1 LKKYQ
6 DIRSDIKKRLNKLLN
21 LSVIPI
27 LAKLKIS
34 PNMITII
41 GLFFSIITMILIA
54 QGYLLVS
61 GIMVVI
67 SSLFDLLD
75 GSLARYTKTTSILG
89 GFFDAVIDRISEVII
104 YIGLLIYFKD
114 NEYTVIIIFISA
126 LLNQLVSYIKAKYE
140 SYGVEGD
147 VGIFTRAERI
157 ITLSAALILG
167 SFDLFIL
174 YILLYLSIILSFI
187 TIIQR
192 ITFGLINTKNK

>member
-1 LKKYQ
+1 MKKYQ
-6 DIRSDIKKRLNKLLN
+6 DLRSDIKKHINKLLN

-34 PNMITII
+34 PNLITII
-41 GLFFSIITMILIA
+41 GLFFSIVTMILIT

-89 GFFDAVIDRISEVII
+89 GFFDAIIDRISEVII

-147 VGIFTRAERI
+147 VGIFTRSERI

>member
-1 LKKYQ
+1 MKKYQ
-6 DIRSDIKKRLNKLLN
+6 DLRSDLKKHINKLLN

-34 PNMITII
+34 PNLITII
-41 GLFFSIITMILIA
+41 GLFFSIVTMILIT

-114 NEYTVIIIFISA
+114 NEYTVIIIFINA

-147 VGIFTRAERI
+147 VGIFTRPERI
-157 ITLSAALILG
+157 ITLAAALILG
-167 SFDLFIL
+167 SFNLFIL

-187 TIIQR
+187 SIIQR
-192 ITFGLINTKNK
+192 ITFGLVNTKNK

>member
-1 LKKYQ
+1 MKKYQ
-6 DIRSDIKKRLNKLLN
+6 DLRSDIKKHINKLLN

-34 PNMITII
+34 PNLITII
-41 GLFFSIITMILIA
+41 GLFFSIVTMILIT

-147 VGIFTRAERI
+147 VGIFTRSERI

-192 ITFGLINTKNK
+192 ITFGLVNTKNK

>member
-1 LKKYQ
+1 MKKYQ
-6 DIRSDIKKRLNKLLN
+6 DLRSGIKKHINKLLN

-27 LAKLKIS
+27 LVKLKIS
-34 PNMITII
+34 PNLITII
-41 GLFFSIITMILIA
+41 GLFFSIVTMILIT

-147 VGIFTRAERI
+147 VGIFTRSERI

-167 SFDLFIL
+167 SFNLFIL

-187 TIIQR
+187 SIIQR
-192 ITFGLINTKNK
+192 ITFGLVNTKNK

>member
-6 DIRSDIKKRLNKLLN
+6 DLRSDLKKHINKLLN

-34 PNMITII
+34 PNLITII
-41 GLFFSIITMILIA
+41 GLFFSIVTMILIT

-61 GIMVVI
+61 GIMIVI

-114 NEYTVIIIFISA
+114 NEYTVIIIFINS

-147 VGIFTRAERI
+147 VGIFTRSERI
-157 ITLSAALILG
+157 ITLAAALILG
-167 SFDLFIL
+167 SFNLFIL

-187 TIIQR
+187 SIIQR
-192 ITFGLINTKNK
+192 ITFGLVNTKNK

>member
-6 DIRSDIKKRLNKLLN
+6 DLRSDLKKHINKLLN

-34 PNMITII
+34 PNLITII
-41 GLFFSIITMILIA
+41 GLFFSIVTMILIT

-61 GIMVVI
+61 GIMIVI

-114 NEYTVIIIFISA
+114 NEYTVIIIFINA

-147 VGIFTRAERI
+147 VGIFTRPERI
-157 ITLSAALILG
+157 ITLAAALILG
-167 SFDLFIL
+167 SFNLFIL

-187 TIIQR
+187 SIIQR
-192 ITFGLINTKNK
+192 ITFGLVNTKNK

>member
-1 LKKYQ
+1 MKKYQ
-6 DIRSDIKKRLNKLLN
+6 DLRSDIKKHINKLLN

-34 PNMITII
+34 PNLITII
-41 GLFFSIITMILIA
+41 GLFFSIVTMILIA

-147 VGIFTRAERI
+147 VGIFTRSERI

-167 SFDLFIL
+167 SFNLFIL

-187 TIIQR
+187 SIIQR
-192 ITFGLINTKNK
+192 ITFGLVNTKNK

>member
-1 LKKYQ
+1 MKKYQ
-6 DIRSDIKKRLNKLLN
+6 DLRSDIKKHINKLLN

-34 PNMITII
+34 PNLITII
-41 GLFFSIITMILIA
+41 GLFFSIVTMILIA

-147 VGIFTRAERI
+147 VGIFTRSERI

-167 SFDLFIL
+167 SFHLFIL

-187 TIIQR
+187 SIIQR
-192 ITFGLINTKNK
+192 ITFGLVNTKNK

>member
-6 DIRSDIKKRLNKLLN
+6 DLRSGIKKHINKLLN

-34 PNMITII
+34 PNLITII
-41 GLFFSIITMILIA
+41 GLFFSIVTMILIT

-147 VGIFTRAERI
+147 VGIFTRSERI

>member
-6 DIRSDIKKRLNKLLN
+6 DLRSDIKKHINKLLN

-34 PNMITII
+34 PNLITII
-41 GLFFSIITMILIA
+41 GLFFSIVTMILIT

-89 GFFDAVIDRISEVII
+89 GFFDAIIDRISEVII

-147 VGIFTRAERI
+147 VGIFTRSERI

>member
-1 LKKYQ
+1 MKKYQ
-6 DIRSDIKKRLNKLLN
+6 DLRSDLKKHINKLLN

-34 PNMITII
+34 PNLITII
-41 GLFFSIITMILIA
+41 GLFFSIVTMILIT

-61 GIMVVI
+61 GIMIVI

-114 NEYTVIIIFISA
+114 NEYTVIIIFINA

-147 VGIFTRAERI
+147 VGIFTRPERI
-157 ITLSAALILG
+157 ITLAAALILG
-167 SFDLFIL
+167 SFNLFIL

-187 TIIQR
+187 SIIQR
-192 ITFGLINTKNK
+192 ITFGLVNTKNK

>member
-6 DIRSDIKKRLNKLLN
+6 DLRSDIKKHINKLLN

-34 PNMITII
+34 PNLITII
-41 GLFFSIITMILIA
+41 GLFFSIVTMILIT

-147 VGIFTRAERI
+147 VGIFTRSERI

-192 ITFGLINTKNK
+192 ITFGLVNTKNK

>member
-1 LKKYQ
+1 MKKYQ
-6 DIRSDIKKRLNKLLN
+6 DLRSDIKKHINKLLN

-34 PNMITII
+34 PNLITII
-41 GLFFSIITMILIA
+41 GLFFSIVTMILIA

-147 VGIFTRAERI
+147 VGIFTRSERI

>member
-6 DIRSDIKKRLNKLLN
+6 DLRSDIKKHINKLLN

-34 PNMITII
+34 PNLITII
-41 GLFFSIITMILIA
+41 GLFFSIVTMILIT

-147 VGIFTRAERI
+147 VGIFTRSERI

>member
-1 LKKYQ
+1 MKKYQ
-6 DIRSDIKKRLNKLLN
+6 DLRSGIKKHINKLLN

-34 PNMITII
+34 PNLITII
-41 GLFFSIITMILIA
+41 GLFFSIVTMILIA

-147 VGIFTRAERI
+147 VGIFTRSERI

-167 SFDLFIL
+167 SFNLFIL

-187 TIIQR
+187 SIIQR
-192 ITFGLINTKNK
+192 ITFGLVNTKNK

>member
-1 LKKYQ
+1 
-6 DIRSDIKKRLNKLLN
+6 
-21 LSVIPI
+21 
-27 LAKLKIS
+27 
-34 PNMITII
+34 
-41 GLFFSIITMILIA
+41 MILIT

-147 VGIFTRAERI
+147 VGIFTRSERI

-167 SFDLFIL
+167 SFNLFIL
-174 YILLYLSIILSFI
+174 YILLYLYPGSPEHILAGTSPGDQKI
-187 TIIQR
+187 
-192 ITFGLINTKNK
+192 LK

>member
-1 LKKYQ
+1 MKKYQ
-6 DIRSDIKKRLNKLLN
+6 DLRSDLKKHINKLLN

-34 PNMITII
+34 PNLITII
-41 GLFFSIITMILIA
+41 GLFFSIVTMILIT

-61 GIMVVI
+61 GIMIVI

-114 NEYTVIIIFISA
+114 NEYTVIIIFINA

-147 VGIFTRAERI
+147 VGIFTRSERI
-157 ITLSAALILG
+157 ITLAAALILG
-167 SFDLFIL
+167 SFNLFIL

-187 TIIQR
+187 SIIQR
-192 ITFGLINTKNK
+192 ITFGLVNTKNK

>member
-1 LKKYQ
+1 MKKYQ
-6 DIRSDIKKRLNKLLN
+6 DLRSDIKKHINKLLN

-34 PNMITII
+34 PNLITII
-41 GLFFSIITMILIA
+41 GLFFSIVTMILIT

-147 VGIFTRAERI
+147 VGIFTRSERI

>member
-6 DIRSDIKKRLNKLLN
+6 DLRSDIKKHINKLLN

-34 PNMITII
+34 PNLITII
-41 GLFFSIITMILIA
+41 GLFFSIVTMILIA

-147 VGIFTRAERI
+147 VGIFTRSERI

-167 SFDLFIL
+167 SFNLFIL

-187 TIIQR
+187 SIIQR
-192 ITFGLINTKNK
+192 ITFGLVNTKNK